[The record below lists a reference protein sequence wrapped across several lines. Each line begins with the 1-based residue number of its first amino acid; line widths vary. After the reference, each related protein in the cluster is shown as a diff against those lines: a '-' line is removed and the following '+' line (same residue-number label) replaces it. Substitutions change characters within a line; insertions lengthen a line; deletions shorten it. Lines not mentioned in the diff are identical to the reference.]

1 MHSDRRVDGG
11 RSCAIAVDIIVQAG
25 AWPEEAH
32 LRALAERSLEA
43 ACQAAIAD
51 GAAEFSAESEVS
63 LVFTDDAAMRE
74 LNRQWR
80 DRDRPTN
87 VLSFPQSQARSQAMS
102 GLIGDIV
109 LGFETVQRE
118 AALEGKPLD
127 DHIAHLVVH
136 GFLHLLGYDHEN
148 EEDADHMERLERE
161 GLGRIGIADPYAAD
175 AKTSAMADD

>member
-1 MHSDRRVDGG
+1 MHSDPQADEDRL
-11 RSCAIAVDIIVQAG
+11 SAIVVDIIVQAG

-32 LRALAERSLEA
+32 LRALAERSIA
-43 ACQAAIAD
+43 AARQVASAD
-51 GAAEFSAESEVS
+51 GTPECPAGSEVS
-63 LVFTDDAAMRE
+63 LVFADDAAMRE

-87 VLSFPQSQARSQAMS
+87 VLSFPQSPVMG
-102 GLIGDIV
+102 GLIGDVV

-118 AALEGKPLD
+118 AGLEGKRLD

-136 GFLHLLGYDHEN
+136 GFLHLLGYDHVN
-148 EEDADHMERLERE
+148 EEDAEHMERLERE
-161 GLGRIGIADPYAAD
+161 GLHRIGIADPYAAD